1 MYGVADKV
9 FLLAPFIVLIFT
21 KLYYFYEKIVLMF
34 EEKGNPEVR
43 SLESYPD
50 FAWLHSLDGKSRK
63 ELIICKI
70 DGSVKVLPHLYNTP
84 YYCIEFLVRGNI
96 LMDINRKSMD
106 IRGGSGFFIFTD
118 YSFLVKDSSEDV
130 ELYILALSPQL
141 AEELGLHV
149 SDLQIARVY
158 VHPVMQ
164 MSGRNMEGVLHYFDL
179 MCDLVTEPSRE
190 ALLHLLRSF
199 LLYLS
204 AISEGEVSDRVPLTR
219 PEELTGQFLALVD
232 AHCREHHS
240 VGWYASEMCLTPKY
254 ISNVIKQTLGFSP
267 GRCIGEAII
276 RQAKSML
283 SSTSLT
289 IQEIADRLGFQNQ
302 SHFGTFFHRY
312 TGLNPTNYRKRVSD

>member
-1 MYGVADKV
+1 
-9 FLLAPFIVLIFT
+9 
-21 KLYYFYEKIVLMF
+21 MF
-34 EEKGNPEVR
+34 EKKDVAEIR

-50 FAWLHSLDGKSRK
+50 FVWLHTLDGKTRN
-63 ELIICKI
+63 ELIVCKI
-70 DGSVKVLPHLYNTP
+70 DGSVKVLPELYNTP
-84 YYCIEFLVRGNI
+84 YYCLEFLVRGNI
-96 LMDINRKSMD
+96 RMDINRKPVE

-149 SDLQIARVY
+149 SNLQIARVY
-158 VHPVMQ
+158 VHPVMPI
-164 MSGRNMEGVLHYFDL
+164 SGRNMEGVLHYFDL
-179 MCDLVTEPSRE
+179 MRSLMTDHNRE
-190 ALLHLLRSF
+190 ALLHLIRSF
-199 LLYLS
+199 LLYLA

-232 AHCREHHS
+232 VHCREHHS
-240 VGWYASEMCLTPKY
+240 TAWYASEMCLTPKY

-289 IQEIADRLGFQNQ
+289 VQEIADALGFQNQ

-312 TGLNPTNYRKRVSD
+312 TGINPTSYRRSVSGA

>member
-1 MYGVADKV
+1 
-9 FLLAPFIVLIFT
+9 
-21 KLYYFYEKIVLMF
+21 MF
-34 EEKGNPEVR
+34 EKKEFPEIQ

-50 FAWLHSLDGKSRK
+50 FVWLHTLDGKSRN
-63 ELIICKI
+63 ELIVCKI
-70 DGSVKVLPHLYNTP
+70 DGSVKVLPELYNTP
-84 YYCIEFLVRGNI
+84 YYCLEFLFHGNI
-96 LMDINRKSMD
+96 RMDINHKPVE

-149 SDLQIARVY
+149 SALQIARVY
-158 VHPVMQ
+158 IHPIMTL
-164 MSGRNMEGVLHYFDL
+164 SGQNMEGVLHYFDL
-179 MCDLVTEPSRE
+179 MRSLMTEHNRE
-190 ALLHLLRSF
+190 ALLHLIRSF
-199 LLYLS
+199 LLYLA
-204 AISEGEVSDRVPLTR
+204 AISEGEVSDKAPLTR

-240 VGWYASEMCLTPKY
+240 TAWYASEMCLTPQY

-289 IQEIADRLGFQNQ
+289 VQEIADALGFQNQ

-312 TGLNPTNYRKRVSD
+312 TGVNPTAYRRSVSV